1 MKKFNLLMATLLASF
16 LVIWLSVETW
26 SFYRFVTQPLNV
38 EVTAQPQSIVIS
50 EGSSTKQVAQI
61 LYENKIMHNP
71 RWFVWVVKF
80 KGQSQALKAGELL
93 ISPRWTLDELIE
105 ALVAGKTVQY
115 PATLI
120 AGKTVAE
127 NIALLQ
133 QLNPALV
140 VTQEDVFA
148 DLQKSIAVPHL
159 EGQFLPETYYYS
171 KNETLLSVFQRA
183 HAALNHV
190 LEQTWQNCE
199 TDLPI
204 KTAQE
209 MLILASIVEKETGQ
223 ASERATIAGVFMN
236 RLNIG
241 MRLQSDPT
249 IIYGMGEDYKGKI
262 RKKDILT
269 KTEYNTYRI
278 NGLPPTPIALASRQ
292 SIEAVCHPEK
302 TKAFYFV
309 AKGQG
314 LHQFS
319 ETLAEHNQAIRT
331 YILSQ

>member
-1 MKKFNLLMATLLASF
+1 MKKFNLLMGTLLASF
-16 LVIWLSVETW
+16 LVIWLTVEGW

-38 EVTAQPQSIVIS
+38 EVTAQPSTIQIP
-50 EGSSTKQVAQI
+50 EGSSAKQIAQI
-61 LYENKIMHNP
+61 LYQNQIVHHP
-71 RWFVWVVKF
+71 HWFVWVVKLQG
-80 KGQSQALKAGELL
+80 KSQALKAGELL
-93 ISPRWTLDELIE
+93 ISPRWTLDELID

-127 NIALLQ
+127 NLAMLQ
-133 QLNPALV
+133 QLNPPLMMS
-140 VTQEDVFA
+140 EGDLLSE
-148 DLQKSIAVPHL
+148 LQKNIAVPHL

-183 HAALNHV
+183 HAALNQV

-223 ASERATIAGVFMN
+223 ASERATIAGVFVN

-249 IIYGMGEDYKGKI
+249 IIYGMGEEYKGNI

-269 KTEYNTYRI
+269 TTEYNTYRI
-278 NGLPPTPIALASRQ
+278 KGLPPTPIALASRE

-309 AKGQG
+309 AKGKG

-319 ETLAEHNQAIRT
+319 ETLTEHNQAVRT